1 MDAAQATKYIRV
13 ARALRRS
20 ATDLAGIAEDTSS
33 YGNAIAIIS
42 IHSAIAYADAL
53 TISYGGFKSVEGEHA
68 RAADALRE
76 ALGARAGPTELRTL
90 QSILKRKDAA
100 SYQGVYYSLADA
112 RRLVESLED
121 FAEWAERVFSEHP

>member
-20 ATDLAGIAEDTSS
+20 ADDLGGIAEDTSS
-33 YGNAIAIIS
+33 YGNAIAILT

-76 ALGARAGPTELRTL
+76 ALGARAGPTELRML

-100 SYQGVYYSLADA
+100 SYQGIYYTLADA
-112 RRLVESLED
+112 HRLVDALEA
-121 FAEWAERVFSEHP
+121 FSEWAERMFKERP